1 MSEEQIKRGNI
12 KLTIFEEFDFNE
24 LNKLVEK
31 IQELDYSATLLDRGV
46 IVLQKVEE
54 WKTLKN

>member
-54 WKTLKN
+54 